1 MTVTVKGL
9 DDVLRKI
16 ESLNKPGAL
25 KKPMQRSVDHL
36 WGKMKRDPAKAPGA
50 FSAMATDGQRR
61 SYWAK
66 VSSGEAKHDPNRG
79 YIRSHKLYRGWKKA
93 VLNNGRRGEITNDAR
108 GSDGKPYWQF
118 VEGLRQQPFHAAS
131 NFPHVAKVVR
141 DETRVVIGIFQ
152 RHYERL
158 LKK

>member
-16 ESLNKPGAL
+16 ESLNKPGAF
-25 KKPMQRSVDHL
+25 KKPMQLSVDHL

-61 SYWAK
+61 AYWAK
-66 VSSGEAKHDPNRG
+66 VSSGEARHDPNRG
-79 YIRSHKLYRGWKKA
+79 YIRSHRLYRGWKKRIT
-93 VLNNGRRGEITNDAR
+93 NSGRRGEIWNDE
-108 GSDGKPYWQF
+108 DYWQF

-158 LKK
+158 LRK